1 MITIDKGFTSAT
13 FTRTFQKIDEFFAY
27 VGGLIGTILGLIF
40 IMSFY
45 NEISYSISIG
55 SKLFTYNKD
64 EIVSSDSFNMI
75 TFFGFALYYP
85 FNFLFGWCDEWV
97 TMKRIREV
105 RDEATK
111 QLDVSLLMKR
121 IYFLEKSVSLLLPEH
136 HIELLYAQKMPTM
149 DEA

>member
-1 MITIDKGFTSAT
+1 
-13 FTRTFQKIDEFFAY
+13 
-27 VGGLIGTILGLIF
+27 
-40 IMSFY
+40 
-45 NEISYSISIG
+45 
-55 SKLFTYNKD
+55 
-64 EIVSSDSFNMI
+64 
-75 TFFGFALYYP
+75 
-85 FNFLFGWCDEWV
+85 
-97 TMKRIREV
+97 MKRIREV